1 MEMERAMTAG
11 QMLAI
16 LKKRFWLLFSII
28 VLFVSLATAFSYFV
42 ITPKYE
48 AQTQILVNQNDG
60 YSWDKTQTDLRLI
73 NTYNVIITSPVILT
87 KVIERLE
94 LAQTPSQLA
103 DQMTVSNENESKVVN
118 IRVQSESAEQAVAI
132 SNMIAEVFQ
141 QEVPNIMAVDNL
153 KILSYAKESESS
165 QPVTPDFLM
174 NVLVALFI
182 GSLVGIGLVLLLEA
196 LDTTISNEFQVEEI
210 FELPVVGMVGT
221 MKKGR

>member
-1 MEMERAMTAG
+1 MEREMTLG

-16 LKKRFWLLFSII
+16 LKKRLWLLIGI
-28 VLFVSLATAFSYFV
+28 VVLFVSSIAVLSLFV
-42 ITPKYE
+42 LTPKYE

-60 YSWDKTQTDLRLI
+60 YSWDKTETDLRLI

-87 KVIERLE
+87 EVIERLD
-94 LAQTPSQLA
+94 LAQTPAQLA
-103 DQMTVSNENESKVVN
+103 EQMTVSNENDSKVVN
-118 IRVQSESAEQAVAI
+118 IRVQNESAEQAVAI

-141 QEVPNIMAVDNL
+141 QEVPNIMAVDHI
-153 KILSYAKESESS
+153 KILSYAKLSESS
-165 QPVTPDFLM
+165 QPVTPNLLL
-174 NVLVALFI
+174 NVLLAFLI

-210 FELPVVGMVGT
+210 LELPVVGMVGT

>member
-1 MEMERAMTAG
+1 MTLG

-16 LKKRFWLLFSII
+16 LKKRLWLLIGI
-28 VLFVSLATAFSYFV
+28 VVLFVSSSAALSLFV
-42 ITPKYE
+42 LTPKYE

-60 YSWDKTQTDLRLI
+60 YSWDQTQTDLRLI

-87 KVIERLE
+87 EVIERLD
-94 LAQTPSQLA
+94 LAQTPAQLA
-103 DQMTVSNENESKVVN
+103 EQMTISNENESKVVN
-118 IRVQSESAEQAVAI
+118 IRVQYESAKQAVAI

-141 QEVPNIMAVDNL
+141 QEVPNIMAVDNI
-153 KILSYAKESESS
+153 KILSYAKQSESS
-165 QPVTPDFLM
+165 QPVTPNLLL
-174 NVLVALFI
+174 NVLLAFLI

-210 FELPVVGMVGT
+210 LELPVVGMVGT